1 MFYDRLALTVKSLI
15 IKNGALI
22 WEGDMVLPEVIIG
35 KYLIL
40 GADSVATKDIPDY
53 AVAIGYPAKVIK
65 YLDKIKFKDQTKFIR
80 II

>member
-1 MFYDRLALTVKSLI
+1 
-15 IKNGALI
+15 
-22 WEGDMVLPEVIIG
+22 MVLPEVIIG